1 VGPADCAGLTDR
13 VGRPPAGPV
22 AALPARSRRHSK
34 SGRARNS
41 SRSAPGPGNTHTGTA
56 GPSLPPDRPRQGMDR
71 IRREWN
77 TAPPCV
83 LGTVEGAQSQPA
95 PVTARQSTPQAE
107 ASPGKQLRHL
117 SEDPGSRS
125 HSFSDRAH
133 TAYSRAVQ
141 SRSRRLA

>member
-1 VGPADCAGLTDR
+1 
-13 VGRPPAGPV
+13 
-22 AALPARSRRHSK
+22 
-34 SGRARNS
+34 
-41 SRSAPGPGNTHTGTA
+41 
-56 GPSLPPDRPRQGMDR
+56 MDR